1 MLDPPPVLGRECV
14 SGHLFCQSTR
24 TCRRARYLRLD
35 RDGGYY
41 FVALATLITTS
52 RPAPAVSHT
61 SRSGHGRP
69 QHGIPARLY
78 ERLPHGQCGPI
89 EAKSSGR
96 CHRASSTFRTVS
108 AAPLGAPSP
117 PRARIVRSTRR
128 RATFTAVAWNA
139 ADSAASADGAK
150 SGEACID
157 GLRLAA
163 GRAAS
168 ASPVPLG
175 DAPRGGAGAAWPPG
189 APCEASGSGSCGFEM
204 QIGGRVAGAGR
215 PHGKAA
221 GNVLGTFDRE
231 RRHLDCGRPR
241 RRAAVEWIWRG
252 GRAGTYGIS
261 RAGAE
266 GTLGTGAKFA

>member
-1 MLDPPPVLGRECV
+1 MRLGPLVLPANNGAP
-14 SGHLFCQSTR
+14 SGSLFKVAL
-24 TCRRARYLRLD
+24 RRWYHFL
-35 RDGGYY
+35 
-41 FVALATLITTS
+41 ALATLITT
-52 RPAPAVSHT
+52 PWPTPAVSHT
-61 SRSGHGRP
+61 SRTGHGRP

-78 ERLPHGQCGPI
+78 ARLPHGLCGPI

-96 CHRASSTFRTVS
+96 CRRASSTFRTVR
-108 AAPLGAPSP
+108 AAPLGARSP

-128 RATFTAVAWNA
+128 RVTFAAVAGKA
-139 ADSAASADGAK
+139 AGSAASARGAK

-168 ASPVPLG
+168 APPVPLG
-175 DAPRGGAGAAWPPG
+175 DVQRGRAGAGSTLPPD
-189 APCEASGSGSCGFEM
+189 ARRETSGSGSCGFEM
-204 QIGGRVAGAGR
+204 QIGGRAAGAGR

-241 RRAAVEWIWRG
+241 RRAVAEWIWRG

-261 RAGAE
+261 RE
-266 GTLGTGAKFA
+266 GTVGILGTGGKFA